1 MAANPDAGPRRWII
15 SWSSLFFALLQSAC
29 SALIAISGLRVA
41 IGLSSL
47 AAAAAIN
54 APARGFHRDAIRIP
68 MMTLS
73 LAGAL
78 VTLYILWHVRRLRNR
93 PAAAWRVKPVTARQR
108 NSERLQFA
116 LSILTLNPA
125 RSRMVHTSPDSPYR
139 LRA

>member
-1 MAANPDAGPRRWII
+1 MAANPDAGPTRRTWII
-15 SWSSLFFALLQSAC
+15 NWSSLFFALLQSAC

-47 AAAAAIN
+47 AAAAGIN

-108 NSERLQFA
+108 NAERLQFA
-116 LSILTLNPA
+116 LSILTLILLAAEWFTHPLIH
-125 RSRMVHTSPDSPYR
+125 RTG
-139 LRA
+139 

>member
-47 AAAAAIN
+47 AAAAGIY
-54 APARGFHRDAIRIP
+54 APVRGFHRDAIRIP
-68 MMTLS
+68 MMALS

-93 PAAAWRVKPVTARQR
+93 PAARWRVKPVTAHQR
-108 NSERLQFA
+108 NSELLQLV
-116 LSILTLNPA
+116 LSIFTLILLAAEWFTHPLIH
-125 RSRMVHTSPDSPYR
+125 RTG
-139 LRA
+139 

>member
-1 MAANPDAGPRRWII
+1 
-15 SWSSLFFALLQSAC
+15 
-29 SALIAISGLRVA
+29 
-41 IGLSSL
+41 
-47 AAAAAIN
+47 
-54 APARGFHRDAIRIP
+54 

-116 LSILTLNPA
+116 LSILTLILLAAEWFTHPLIH
-125 RSRMVHTSPDSPYR
+125 RTG
-139 LRA
+139 